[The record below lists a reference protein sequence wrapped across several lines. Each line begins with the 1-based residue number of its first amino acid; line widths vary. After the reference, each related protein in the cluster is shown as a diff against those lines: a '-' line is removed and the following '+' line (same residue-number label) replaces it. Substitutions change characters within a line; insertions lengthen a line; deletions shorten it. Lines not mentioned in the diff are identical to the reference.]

1 MVKAIFQ
8 TDKRCGQQQKI
19 IDALKLLK
27 YNSEI
32 GSRSYIHA
40 YGVKVLE
47 NNYKLITLNQINDTE
62 DMILEYKR
70 ENAERTE

>member
-1 MVKAIFQ
+1 VDNSRK
-8 TDKRCGQQQKI
+8 
-19 IDALKLLK
+19 LKLLK

-32 GSRSYIHA
+32 RSRSYIYAH
-40 YGVKVLE
+40 GVKVLE
-47 NNYKLITLNQINDTE
+47 KNYKLITLNQINDTE